1 MKGPRDTM
9 HPQHNPQWPDRPQ
22 EGSSV
27 EDSVGHAADASRKLR
42 GDAAGTGVRQWSAV
56 RIPQESLK
64 GSHPRMQQGDFCG
77 AQEEAQR
84 HTPGARGGR
93 RGECRQDE

>member
-1 MKGPRDTM
+1 MKGPLDAM
-9 HPQHNPQWPDRPQ
+9 HPQHTPRRPDRPQ
-22 EGSSV
+22 EGSST
-27 EDSVGHAADASRKLR
+27 EDSVGRADDASRKLR
-42 GDAAGTGVRQWSAV
+42 GDPAGTGVRQWSTL
-56 RIPQESLK
+56 RIPQGSLK

-93 RGECRQDE
+93 RGECRRDG